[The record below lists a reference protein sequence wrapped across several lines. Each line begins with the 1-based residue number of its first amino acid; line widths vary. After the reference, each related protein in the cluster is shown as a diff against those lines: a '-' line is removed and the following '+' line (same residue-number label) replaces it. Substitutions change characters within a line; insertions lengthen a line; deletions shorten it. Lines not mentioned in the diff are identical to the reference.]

1 MTRVPQMPMPLSLP
15 VRLSR
20 TDFVTAPCNAAAFAM
35 LEGDDWPQ
43 GKLVLTGPEGAGKT
57 HLLHI
62 WAARRDALLLDGATL
77 GAADPAQLAARGAVA
92 IDGAAQV
99 AGEPRAER
107 ALFHL
112 HNMLASRGGH
122 LLLAARA
129 PVRDWGIALPDL
141 ASRLLAATHVSLGAP
156 DDALLAAV
164 LGKLFA
170 DRQLKVPDTLI
181 PYLLARMT
189 RSLAAAQTLVARL
202 DAESMARKK
211 PVSLRLA
218 GDVLQTM
225 QD

>member
-1 MTRVPQMPMPLSLP
+1 MPRPTQIHMPLDLP
-15 VRLSR
+15 ASHSR
-20 TDFVTAPCNAAAFAM
+20 DSFVLAPCNARALAM
-35 LEGDDWPQ
+35 LDQPEWPA
-43 GKLVLTGPEGAGKT
+43 GKLVLSGPEGSGKT
-57 HLLHI
+57 HLLHMWTAEI
-62 WAARRDALLLDGATL
+62 GATL
-77 GAADPAQLAARGAVA
+77 VQGDALAQADLAALAKGRALAIDDAAAVA
-92 IDGAAQV
+92 QSADAQN
-99 AGEPRAER
+99 

-112 HNMLASRGGH
+112 HNMLASSGGH

-170 DRQLKVPDTLI
+170 DRQLTVPDTLI